1 MNNDDILSK
10 KLSEVE
16 ERKKG
21 YLARQVEA
29 SDREKTESSP
39 TASGDTRPRAEELD
53 ASIGS
58 LPARVPAAEPE
69 DPLDRVYSWRKCSQD
84 KRSWAE
90 VQEEERATFPI

>member
-29 SDREKTESSP
+29 SDRERTESRS
-39 TASGDTRPRAEELD
+39 TASGDTRPRAEEPD
-53 ASIGS
+53 SA
-58 LPARVPAAEPE
+58 V
-69 DPLDRVYSWRKCSQD
+69 
-84 KRSWAE
+84 
-90 VQEEERATFPI
+90 